1 MIATMIMNEKIK
13 AEEVQLAGIQG
24 EDLGIVPT
32 KKALQ
37 MAKELRVDL
46 VCISLLSSPP
56 LCQLVGS
63 SDYKQQVNKE
73 SAKNKKVEKGV
84 KVKEIRLSAF
94 IEDHDYDT
102 KKRQAERILSSGD
115 CVQLIVRLEKKESK
129 EAKQLVEQ
137 LVRDLSHCSKQD
149 KGIQVSGKQVIAVLL
164 PN

>member
-1 MIATMIMNEKIK
+1 MMTIMNEKIK
-13 AEEVQLAGIQG
+13 AEEIQLTGIDG
-24 EDLGIVPT
+24 EDLGIVAT

-46 VCISLLSSPP
+46 VCTSLLSSPP
-56 LCQLVGS
+56 LCQLVGRF
-63 SDYKQQVNKE
+63 DYKQQVEKE
-73 SAKNKKVEKGV
+73 SSKNRKAEKGA

-115 CVQLIVRLEKKESK
+115 YVHLIVRLEKRESK
-129 EAKQLVEQ
+129 EAKALVEQ
-137 LVRDLSHCSKQD
+137 LVRDLAHCSKQD
-149 KGIQVSGKQVIAVLL
+149 KGIQVSGKQVMAVLL

>member
-1 MIATMIMNEKIK
+1 MIMNEKIK
-13 AEEVQLAGIQG
+13 AEEVQLTGIQG